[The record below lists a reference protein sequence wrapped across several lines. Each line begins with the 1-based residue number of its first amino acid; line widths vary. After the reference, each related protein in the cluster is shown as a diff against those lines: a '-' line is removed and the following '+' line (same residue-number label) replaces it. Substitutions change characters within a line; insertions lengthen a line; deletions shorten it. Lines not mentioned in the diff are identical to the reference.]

1 MLNPDRSTAFA
12 DLFGG
17 DPDAEAQAPGR
28 VNLIGE
34 HTDYH
39 HGYVLPT
46 TIPQRTRIQLRHRH
60 GRRVRV
66 ASLQESGTIEEYVL
80 GEETPGRGW
89 LDYIQGVTATLATAL
104 SGAGLDGFDALIDSS
119 VPLGAGLS
127 SSAALEVGLLRA
139 L

>member
-17 DPDAEAQAPGR
+17 DPDARAEAPGR

-46 TIPQRTRIQLRHRH
+46 TIPQRTHVLLRRRSD
-60 GRRVRV
+60 RRVRV
-66 ASLQESGTIEEYVL
+66 ASRHQGATIEEYAL
-80 GEETPGRGW
+80 GEEKSGRGW
-89 LDYIQGVTATLATAL
+89 LDYVQGVTAALATAPA
-104 SGAGLDGFDALIDSS
+104 GAALGGFDAFIDS
-119 VPLGAGLS
+119 
-127 SSAALEVGLLRA
+127 
-139 L
+139 